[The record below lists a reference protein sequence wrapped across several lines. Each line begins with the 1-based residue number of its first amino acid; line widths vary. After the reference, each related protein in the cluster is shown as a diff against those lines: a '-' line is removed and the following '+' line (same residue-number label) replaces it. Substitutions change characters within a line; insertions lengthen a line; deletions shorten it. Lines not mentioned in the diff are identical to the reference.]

1 MIHPDKLDIT
11 DPERIEDAIETVR
24 QMDILI
30 NNMGYG
36 FVLTVEDMEET
47 EMFGQSLLRFKL
59 HTYVQKLCSEET
71 NLLLK
76 EESLTIGEVVKRVG
90 YKHQEYFSKSFFA
103 T

>member
-11 DPERIEDAIETVR
+11 DPERIED
-24 QMDILI
+24 
-30 NNMGYG
+30 
-36 FVLTVEDMEET
+36 MEET
-47 EMFGQSLLRFKL
+47 EIFDQFLLRFKL
-59 HTYVQKLCSEET
+59 HAYVQKLRSEET

-76 EESLTIGEVVKRVG
+76 EESLTIAEVVKRVG